1 MPIMT
6 PRLVQQLRAII
17 QKHHNAF
24 VVNAFG
30 RDTVPQEVLAELV
43 RQGLVQPGLRP
54 TLDDAYVYGQVK
66 AYLEDPRVAG
76 WTGQQVRDWVARNPM
91 PLTPDEEEAAKTAR
105 LTGAQYA
112 VGLGNTVDRQTGQ
125 LLIEADHQLRQTMR
139 SQIADATAQN
149 IATRETVKKLKSDLG
164 WATQD
169 WTRNLDRIAITEKHN
184 AMQLGVADGIR
195 RRGGDQARVFFRPMP
210 GACKSCL
217 SLHIGPDGQPRIFR
231 LDQLPG
237 PGANVGRRQ
246 ADWGPCV
253 GAIHPH
259 CRCPMQRVP
268 VGWGFDEDGT
278 LVPGGRLGV
287 EVDLDESGAEKSE
300 RRSVAAA
307 EVRRAGPRLVVRPS
321 QLRKGRPLA
330 GRLSF
335 QGLPVSLEHDVGG
348 VREWRDGGSGEV
360 GRTTMQ
366 HRYGYIRL
374 TEGLDGDHLDCFVGP
389 DPLAETAWVVNQRR
403 KTPSGDFQGLDEQ
416 KVMLGFGS
424 AQEAA
429 AAYLAHYDD
438 PQFLGSLEEL
448 SVADLKTQLQAA
460 EGKRGRVK
468 GRLVAGLDIQKAATT
483 LNDTQAAHEVPASLG
498 GQDVEADANVTTGSG
513 AMLQNRAPPRPVN
526 RQDHAG
532 QRAFLQAGQP
542 RTYVIRRDPRVYE
555 FDSDHIDWKQPV
567 DMEQGVM
574 ATSHDTLQALE
585 RDNVARQTLQVTLVP
600 RNQANP
606 GWQPQGSVRLEDQPP
621 PHPVQQPSSPEE
633 ALVSGGDNPAPP
645 QQHDRQG
652 KVRKARPVRT
662 PVRALS

>member
-24 VVNAFG
+24 IVNAFG
-30 RDTVPQEVLAELV
+30 RDAVPQEVYAELA
-43 RQGLVQPGLRP
+43 RQGLVQPGARA

-76 WTGQQVRDWVARNPM
+76 WSGQQVRDWVARNPM

-105 LTGAQYA
+105 LTGAQY
-112 VGLGNTVDRQTGQ
+112 VTGLGNTVDRQTGQ
-125 LLIEADHQLRQTMR
+125 LLIEADHQLRQTMQR
-139 SQIADATAQN
+139 QIADATAQD
-149 IATRETVKKLKSDLG
+149 ITTRETVRKLKSDLG

-169 WTRNLDRIAITEKHN
+169 WTRNLDRIAITEKTN
-184 AMQLGVADGIR
+184 AMRLGTADGIR
-195 RRGGDQARVFFRPMP
+195 RRGGDQAHVFFRPMP

-246 ADWGPCV
+246 ADWTQNLGT
-253 GAIHPH
+253 IHPH
-259 CRCPMQRVP
+259 CQCQMQRVP

-287 EVDLDESGAEKSE
+287 VTDLETGAEKSE
-300 RRSVAAA
+300 HRPRAAA
-307 EVRRAGPRLVVRPS
+307 EVQRRGPRLVLRPN
-321 QLRKGRPLA
+321 QLQKGRPLA

-348 VREWRDGGSGEV
+348 VREWRDGGSGET

-403 KTPSGDFQGLDEQ
+403 KTPGGEFHGLDEQ

-429 AAYLAHYDD
+429 TAYLAHYDD
-438 PQFLGSLEEL
+438 PRFLGSLEEL
-448 SVADLKTQLQAA
+448 PVADLKAQLRAA
-460 EGKRGRVK
+460 GGQKGRVK
-468 GRLVAGLDIQKAATT
+468 GTVVAGLDIQKAAAT
-483 LNDTQAAHEVPASLG
+483 LNDTQAAHEVPAILG
-498 GQDVEADANVTTGSG
+498 GQDIEADGNVTTGSG
-513 AMLQNRAPPRPVN
+513 AMLQNRAPSRPVN
-526 RQDHAG
+526 QQDYAG
-532 QRAFLQAGQP
+532 QRDYLQAGQP

-567 DMEQGVM
+567 NMDDGVM
-574 ATSHDTLQALE
+574 ATSHDGLQAIE
-585 RDNVARQTLQVTLVP
+585 RDNVARQTLQNTLVP
-600 RNQANP
+600 RNTANP
-606 GWQPQGSVRLEDQPP
+606 GWQPQGSLRLEDQPS
-621 PHPVQQPSSPEE
+621 PHEVQQPTTPEE
-633 ALVSGGDNPAPP
+633 TLVSPGDNPAPP
-645 QQHDRQG
+645 QPHDRQG
-652 KVRKARPVRT
+652 KVRKARPPRT
-662 PVRALS
+662 PVRSLA